1 MKVSQLA
8 AGLSL
13 AIAASCFVAQVYAD
27 NINIDKV
34 MGSAVVGS
42 QQHYG
47 DISLVNGSVQMASNS
62 SANDISVVNGSIELR
77 NDVKLNS
84 AATVNGSIE
93 SGTGLSVATNLET
106 VNGKIRLGQN
116 ATVAGNIDTVNGD
129 ISLVDSEVVQNIS
142 TVNGDITLS
151 GSTVVKGDVI
161 YKPRGKRKSFFG
173 WSNHSTPVLHIGENA
188 VVEGNIILRQ
198 QVELKLDNPA
208 LAAKV
213 IYDINDGR

>member
-1 MKVSQLA
+1 MRLFSLATTLIVTSLVASTQLA
-8 AGLSL
+8 AQS
-13 AIAASCFVAQVYAD
+13 
-27 NINIDKV
+27 NIDKV

-42 QQHYG
+42 NQHYG

-62 SANDISVVNGSIELR
+62 RANDISVVNGSIELR
-77 NDVKLNS
+77 DDVKLHS

-106 VNGKIRLGQN
+106 VNGEIRLGQN

-129 ISLVDSEVVQNIS
+129 ISLDNSEVAQNIS

-173 WSNHSTPVLHIGENA
+173 WSNNSTPVLHIGENA

-198 QVELKLDNPA
+198 QVELKLDNPT